1 MSTTQ
6 WPAPLRLYLIRH
18 GETAWSL
25 SGQHT
30 GLTDIPLNAQGKE
43 EARQLAPHLAKI
55 PFEYVLTSPLQRAR
69 QTCAL
74 VGLEI
79 MAEVAPDLAEWNYG
93 DYDGQRTV
101 DIQKTRAD
109 WNLFRDGCPNGET
122 PAQVSERADRL
133 IAHLRTLSGNVALF
147 SHGHFGCVLAARWIG
162 LPVIAGENFSL
173 DTASFSIFGYAP
185 HHPEVPVIT
194 LWNASQATFAPWLVQ
209 SSTSEDS
216 QKAVE
221 SE

>member
-1 MSTTQ
+1 MSTTH
-6 WPAPLRLYLIRH
+6 WPAPLRLYFIRH

-30 GLTDIPLNAQGKE
+30 GLTDIPLNARGE
-43 EARQLAPHLAKI
+43 DEARQLAPHLRKVA
-55 PFEYVLTSPLQRAR
+55 FDSVLTSPLQRAR

-79 MAEVAPDLAEWNYG
+79 MAEVAQDLAEWNYG

-101 DIQKTRAD
+101 DINQKRAD
-109 WNLFRDGCPNGET
+109 WNLFRDGCPGGET

-162 LPVIAGENFSL
+162 LPIIAGQHFSL
-173 DTASFSIFGYAP
+173 DTASFSILGYAP

-194 LWNASQATFAPWLVQ
+194 LWNASHATFAPWFNNASATKDPQ
-209 SSTSEDS
+209 TG
-216 QKAVE
+216 VE
-221 SE
+221 AA